1 MDYYAV
7 LGVPQG
13 ATDSEIKKAYRK
25 LALQYHPDKNQGD
38 KRSEEQFKKIADAY
52 SVLGDTAK
60 KKKYDDSI
68 NPARDPNRRTWNFN
82 EFESQFSSSEFRANQ
97 SSRARANQG
106 KMHTPPPDTAY
117 LDITIH
123 QAVSLSDAIMGKKV
137 ELSFTRKKINYTGV
151 NGANINFIKEEEE
164 KEITIQLNLK
174 RVFLQIKR
182 EGDRYTAKVRVSKLG
197 NEDIHNRQNLWG
209 EIEKIPLF
217 GDLYVELEILVP
229 EKVYLEENNIIHHVE
244 IPLYK
249 TLIEE
254 EKIRIETIFNKRY
267 DAEINEPRLLNDLKF
282 ILPNEGVLN
291 DKNQLGN
298 YIIKFDIL
306 TPDISSLSKD
316 KKDQVLAI
324 LSTI

>member
-1 MDYYAV
+1 MDHYAI
-7 LGVPQG
+7 LGVPQN
-13 ATDSEIKKAYRK
+13 ATESEIKKAYRK

-52 SVLGDTAK
+52 SVLGDANK

-68 NPARDPNRRTWNFN
+68 NPAKDGRHKTWSFN
-82 EFESQFSSSEFRANQ
+82 EFESQFSSAEFRAN
-97 SSRARANQG
+97 SSARGRASQG
-106 KMHTPPPDTAY
+106 KVHVPPPDTAY
-117 LDITIH
+117 LDINVNQTI
-123 QAVSLSDAIMGKKV
+123 SLSDAVLGKKI

-151 NGANINFIKEEEE
+151 NGANINFIKEDEE

-174 RVFLQIKR
+174 RVFLQIKKEAGR
-182 EGDRYTAKVRVSKLG
+182 STAKVRVSKLG

-209 EIEKIPLF
+209 DIEKIPLF
-217 GDLYVELEILVP
+217 GDLYVNIEKVIP

-249 TLIEE
+249 TLIED
-254 EKIRIETIFNKRY
+254 EKIRIETIFNKKY
-267 DAEINEPRLLNDLKF
+267 DAEINEPRILNDLKF
-282 ILPNEGVLN
+282 ILPNEGILN

-316 KKDQVLAI
+316 KKDQLLTI
-324 LSTI
+324 LSTL